1 MSSSGGGV
9 CKIWKV
15 WAVRLGA
22 CALGVAALAACGGG
36 DTEVEFE
43 PNRILAF
50 GDELSYLETDGR
62 KYSVNAFRITDT
74 STDPDTE
81 SPTELDCTR
90 NPVWVQQVAA
100 GFGLAFDRC
109 LGAATEATGQVLSQ
123 PGAKAAD
130 FAAQI
135 AAVQGAALNGRD
147 LALVMIGM
155 NDILELYGRYP
166 AESRESLV
174 QQARD
179 RAEAYGE
186 RINALARSGPR
197 VVVLTVPDLGA
208 ADSLSPFARSQNTS
222 TGDRSRS
229 GVLSALTR
237 AFNSRMSVSLTND
250 GRLIGLVF
258 ADVEIQ
264 RMGKFPSS
272 FGVSNVTDAACL
284 ETALLPDCT
293 SRTLVTGATAASYLW
308 ADATRPSASVQSRL
322 GLLAE
327 SRAKNNPF

>member
-9 CKIWKV
+9 CKSWKV

-36 DTEVEFE
+36 DTEVEFD

-155 NDILELYGRYP
+155 NDILELYGRFP
-166 AESRESLV
+166 NESSSVLLEE
-174 QQARD
+174 ARN
-179 RAEAYGE
+179 RGQAYGE
-186 RINALARSGPR
+186 RINALALSGPA
-197 VVVLTVPDLGA
+197 VVVLTVPDLG
-208 ADSLSPFARSQNTS
+208 LTPFARAQNETS
-222 TGDRSRS
+222 GDPNRSRL
-229 GVLSALTR
+229 LSQLTE
-237 AFNSRMSVSLTND
+237 AYNNRMSVTLIND
-250 GRLIGLVF
+250 GRLIGLVY
-258 ADVEIQ
+258 ADIETQNIA
-264 RMGKFPSS
+264 RFPSS
-272 FGVSNVTDAACL
+272 FGVSNVTAAACL
-284 ETALLPDCT
+284 DSAVLPDCT
-293 SRTLVTGATAASYLW
+293 SRTLVTDATAASYMW
-308 ADATRPSASVQSRL
+308 ADAVRPSASVQSRL

>member
-9 CKIWKV
+9 WKGRKV
-15 WAVRLGA
+15 WALRLGA
-22 CALGVAALAACGGG
+22 CALGVAALAGCGGG
-36 DTEVEFE
+36 DTEVEFD
-43 PNRILAF
+43 PNRVLAF

-109 LGAATEATGQVLSQ
+109 LGAATEATGQVLAQ

-135 AAVQGAALNGRD
+135 AAVQGAALNERD
-147 LALVMIGM
+147 LALVMVGM
-155 NDILELYGRYP
+155 NDILELYGRFP
-166 AESRESLV
+166 NESSSVLLEE
-174 QQARD
+174 ARN
-179 RAEAYGE
+179 RGQAYGE
-186 RINALARSGPR
+186 RINALALSGPA
-197 VVVLTVPDLGA
+197 VVVLTVPDLG
-208 ADSLSPFARSQNTS
+208 LTPFARAQNTS
-222 TGDRSRS
+222 TGDTSRSRL
-229 GVLSALTR
+229 LSQLTE
-237 AFNSRMSVSLTND
+237 AYNNRMSVALIND
-250 GRLIGLVF
+250 GRLIGLVY
-258 ADVEIQ
+258 ADIETQNIA
-264 RMGKFPSS
+264 RFPSS
-272 FGVSNVTDAACL
+272 FGVSNVADAACL
-284 ETALLPDCT
+284 ETAVLPDCT
-293 SRTLVTGATAASYLW
+293 SRTLVTDATAASYMW
-308 ADATRPSASVQSRL
+308 ADALRPSASVQSRL

>member
-109 LGAATEATGQVLSQ
+109 LGTATEATGQVLAQ

-147 LALVMIGM
+147 LALVMVGM
-155 NDILELYGRYP
+155 NDILELYGRFNTGDST
-166 AESRESLV
+166 AALLEEARNRGES
-174 QQARD
+174 
-179 RAEAYGE
+179 YGE
-186 RINALARSGPR
+186 RINALALSGPA
-197 VVVLTVPDLGA
+197 VVVLTVPDLG
-208 ADSLSPFARSQNTS
+208 LTPFARAQNTS
-222 TGDRSRS
+222 TGDPGRSRL
-229 GVLSALTR
+229 LSQLTE
-237 AFNSRMSVSLTND
+237 AYNNRMSVTLIND
-250 GRLIGLVF
+250 GRLIGLVY
-258 ADVEIQ
+258 ADIETQNIA
-264 RMGKFPSS
+264 RFPRS
-272 FGVSNVTDAACL
+272 FSVSNVTDAACL
-284 ETALLPDCT
+284 QDAALPDCT
-293 SRTLVTGATAASYLW
+293 SRTLVTDATAASYMW
-308 ADATRPSASVQSRL
+308 ADALRPSASVQSRL